1 MSEMVI
7 TAMERLSR
15 SEDQALTVRW
25 GCTLS
30 WGGVV
35 RCHLSKEF
43 LGRVTFRCLP
53 FFLLVRILIES

>member
-43 LGRVTFRCLP
+43 LGRVNFRCLP
-53 FFLLVRILIES
+53 FFLLV